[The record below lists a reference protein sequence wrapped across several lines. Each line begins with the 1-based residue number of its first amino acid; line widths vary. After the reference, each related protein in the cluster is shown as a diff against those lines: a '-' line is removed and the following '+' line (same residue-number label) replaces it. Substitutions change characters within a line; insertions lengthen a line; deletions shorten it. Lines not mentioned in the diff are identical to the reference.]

1 MIRSAIIGLSIVAL
15 ASVPTMSAKAESLN
29 SDRVRE
35 FQLSQVTVAQ
45 IASGSFTTVE
55 QDHPT
60 NGTAQIVE
68 EGGQRYLEFSGDFTT
83 AQGPNVEVIL
93 YQGGSVPVNLE
104 EGTYV
109 TIAPLQSF
117 DGAQRYSIP
126 SDIDLS
132 GFGAVGIWCRQF
144 NVTFGYAPI

>member
-1 MIRSAIIGLSIVAL
+1 MIRSAIFGLSIVVL
-15 ASVPTMSAKAESLN
+15 ASAPTPWAKAESLS

-35 FQLSQVTVAQ
+35 FQLSQVNVAQ

-60 NGTAQIVE
+60 SGTAQIVE

-83 AQGPNVEVIL
+83 AQGPDVEVIL
-93 YQGGSVPVNLE
+93 YQGGSVPLNLE

-109 TIAPLQSF
+109 TIASLQSF

-126 SDIDLS
+126 SDIDLAE
-132 GFGAVGIWCRQF
+132 FGAVGIWCRQF